1 MPSFSSTGRVESR
14 LQLRWQRQY
23 SDHASTSGG
32 RRCHQGQH
40 YSFSPRNYTNT
51 PSKVGDAIK
60 IIDRD
65 EADGP
70 LVEAPSLVKYNGIY
84 YLTFSSNFYGGAL
97 YDTSFATAS
106 SVTGPYTKAQ
116 APDAPI
122 LTSDTPGLYGP
133 GGADMWYGPNEG
145 QGVMLFHG
153 WNDTEENP
161 RARWMYAGCITYD
174 DGKITNVG
182 GACSTFS

>member
-1 MPSFSSTGRVESR
+1 
-14 LQLRWQRQY
+14 
-23 SDHASTSGG
+23 
-32 RRCHQGQH
+32 
-40 YSFSPRNYTNT
+40 
-51 PSKVGDAIK
+51 
-60 IIDRD
+60 
-65 EADGP
+65 
-70 LVEAPSLVKYNGIY
+70 VEAPSLVKYNGIY
-84 YLTFSSNFYGGAL
+84 YLTFSSNFYGGPL

-122 LTSDTPGLYGP
+122 LTSDIPGLYGP

-153 WNDTEENP
+153 WNDTEDNP

-174 DGKITNVG
+174 NGKITNVG